1 MEKNISTIGNINV
14 LGIDVGSVSVSIAGV
29 NCGQISILCE
39 GSRFH
44 HGNIAQALES
54 VLSDVDLTAFRY
66 VAVTSSTPS
75 IIKRSQTYD
84 EQVSIIRA
92 ARHFH
97 KKFGSIINVGGE
109 KFSLSLF
116 DQFGNY
122 CGSKNNTS
130 CAAGT
135 GSFLD
140 QQSKRLGL
148 ASPRELSEAAS
159 ENSLRIPD
167 IATRCAVFAKT
178 DLIHAQQE
186 GFSVPQICDGLCKG
200 LARNIYNTLFTNE
213 TIQKPVIFCGGVS
226 KNSSVKKH
234 LDELTGTSLLSDG
247 YSHLYGAIGAAL
259 CMADDLHDSI
269 KKSSSDLDSYL
280 GENGSTNSVN
290 SKIPPMN
297 LTSFSD
303 LLMEKE
309 KKQKFF
315 YPELTLTLSDYPD
328 FKSFKS
334 EISDGVEIDIY
345 ENPATVDYNFAYISR
360 SNSYTSVSRS
370 DLSVHSSL
378 NAASRSIRDTHN
390 RHHCYLGLDVGS
402 TSTKGVIITEK
413 GTVMAGFYTRTA
425 SRPVQAVQSILKSV
439 DEFISGYNLDIKIIG
454 CGTTGSG
461 RKLSAGIIGAD
472 LVLDEITA
480 HSRAAYELNS
490 QVDTIIEI
498 GGQDAKFTT
507 MKNGVVTSS
516 FMNTVCAAG
525 TGSFIEEQALKLG
538 CPLFEY
544 SSRTES
550 VKSPISSDRC
560 TVFME
565 RDMNH
570 FLSEGYSVNEVLAS
584 ALHSVRDNYI
594 TKVATEAKIGDTILF
609 QGATAKNRALVAAFE
624 QRLKKPI
631 HVSKYCHLT
640 GALGVALTLK
650 DMHTQVAFSIN
661 NEQTAVTNSDEQ
673 AIITTIDEHQQSRFR
688 GFDLWKR
695 EIPVRQETC
704 QLCTNNCKLT
714 IVEMGDET
722 VAFGF
727 LCGRDYGTEHYVAK
741 EQNFHLLRSRKKAV
755 TLPHPCKIQHQFS
768 IGIPAALHIVED
780 LDFWKIFFNYLGI
793 KTISSERMKSPVTR
807 GRSLANAEFCTPVT
821 SVHGHVDYLM
831 EKADYVFLP
840 YYFENKNREKSG
852 RRQYCYYT
860 QYVPSVI
867 AALPNIKKE
876 RLISPVIK
884 DLYTNFY
891 TKIEIYRALKKISDS
906 SFSLSD
912 DSNLKLQEESNKT
925 IFNGSGFSFF
935 DDSNISFFDIS
946 SAYDKAMEW
955 KKGAEIQL
963 KELYIEETDK
973 SDDINVL
980 LIGRPYTILSESL
993 NSKIPD
999 IFASLNIKIFFQDM
1013 LDFEHHNFSEIEPL
1027 LKEIH
1032 WEHTATILKAT
1043 LIAAKTENLFPV
1055 YITSFKCAPDSF
1067 GVDYFKK
1074 IMEAY
1079 EKPYLVLELDE
1090 HDSSVGYETR
1100 IEAAVRAFKNFSQHG
1115 KIKSRVNLDHINPQ
1129 LETTLPSK
1137 TEISDSTVS
1146 LSNKT
1151 MQSPM
1156 TILSGRTAQSDMPEL
1171 SGRREFS
1178 SKTALSDKTIVMPNW
1193 DYITCSFLAATL
1205 RGEGYDTILM
1215 EETDD
1220 TIKQSLKTNTGQCIP
1235 LNAIASGYIQTIINR
1250 NLNPENCLLWM
1261 SKSEISC
1268 NIKLYP
1274 HHIKSILSGIG
1285 KNSDQSKRVEFDFN
1299 AQKQNN
1305 EQNPQKETNGA
1316 NNPLIAGIEKLKI
1329 HNLEK
1334 AGVYKGELTFSEIS
1348 VRASLN
1354 AYFAY
1359 MFGGLLRALGCRI
1372 RPYEKIKGET
1382 DQAIKQAVRILNMAF
1397 EGRTTREDSLQIA
1410 LAQFETIETFPR
1422 DNRPKVG
1429 IFGDFYVRDNDV
1441 MNQNLIH
1448 FIEEHGGEVI
1458 TTPYY
1463 RFAKMIAESYFKK
1476 WFKEGRYFSLI
1487 ANKAILTTM
1496 TQLEKRYY
1504 RFFEPF
1510 FNEPDH
1516 VYNDDFTSVL
1526 ANYGLLPEHTGES
1539 MDNILK
1545 IHYTVKENP
1554 DIALFIQTTPSFCC
1568 PGLVT
1573 EAMSAKIE
1581 RVTGV
1586 PVVSITYDALGGNK
1600 NRVIIPFLQYRKE
1613 NAIALRSTNQI
1624 PLRATM

>member
-1 MEKNISTIGNINV
+1 MDIKI
-14 LGIDVGSVSVSIAGV
+14 LGIDVGSVSVSIAGI
-29 NCGQISILCE
+29 NCDDKSILC
-39 GSRFH
+39 SASAFH
-44 HGNIAQALES
+44 YGNIPHALES
-54 VLSDVDLTAFRY
+54 ILSAINLSQFSY
-66 VAVTSSTPS
+66 VAATSSTPAT
-75 IIKRSQTYD
+75 IKRGQTYD
-84 EQVSIIRA
+84 EQVAIIRA

-97 KKFGSIINVGGE
+97 KKVGAILNVGGE

-116 DQFGNY
+116 DDFGNY

-140 QQSKRLGL
+140 QQSKRLAL
-148 ASPRELSEAAS
+148 SSPAELSQAAS
-159 ENSLRIPD
+159 ENRLRIPD

-213 TIQKPVIFCGGVS
+213 AVNKPIIFCGGVS

-234 LDELTGTSLLSDG
+234 LTALIQKSQTNELNLNGEDNTEHLVCDN
-247 YSHLYGAIGAAL
+247 YSHLYGAIGAAIS
-259 CMADDLHDSI
+259 MADDLQNIKNSNRNNNALLDAKFTPFSI
-269 KKSSSDLDSYL
+269 
-280 GENGSTNSVN
+280 TNLN
-290 SKIPPMN
+290 
-297 LTSFSD
+297 D
-303 LLMEKE
+303 LLVEQE

-328 FKSFKS
+328 FNGFKS
-334 EISDGVEIDIY
+334 YIEDGVEIDIY
-345 ENPATVDYNFAYISR
+345 ENPETLK
-360 SNSYTSVSRS
+360 NSSKIDES
-370 DLSVHSSL
+370 DESKTE
-378 NAASRSIRDTHN
+378 AIF
-390 RHHCYLGLDVGS
+390 CYLGLDVGS
-402 TSTKGVIITEK
+402 TSTKGAIITEK
-413 GTVMAGFYTRTA
+413 GVVLAGFYTRTA
-425 SRPVQAVQSILKSV
+425 SRPVQAAQAIFKSI
-439 DEFISGYNLDIKIIG
+439 DNFISDYNLDIKIIG

-480 HSRAAYELNS
+480 HSRAAYELNA

-538 CPLFEY
+538 SPLSEY

-570 FLSEGYSVNEVLAS
+570 FLSEGYSIDEVLAS
-584 ALHSVRDNYI
+584 ALHSVRDNYM
-594 TKVATEAKIGDTILF
+594 TKVATEAKIGDTVLF

-631 HVSKYCHLT
+631 HVSKFCHLT
-640 GALGVALTLK
+640 GALGVALTIK
-650 DMHTQVAFSIN
+650 DMQTQVAFTI
-661 NEQTAVTNSDEQ
+661 SDEMPPK
-673 AIITTIDEHQQSRFR
+673 SKFR
-688 GFDLWKR
+688 GFELWSR
-695 EIPVRQETC
+695 NIPVRQETC
-704 QLCTNNCKLT
+704 HICTNSCKLT
-714 IVEMGDET
+714 IVEIDNET

-741 EQNFHLLRSRKKAV
+741 EDNFHLLKARKKAV
-755 TLPHPCKIQHQFS
+755 TLPYPYKIQHTFT
-768 IGIPAALHIVED
+768 IGIPAALHLVED

-821 SVHGHVDYLM
+821 SAHGHVDYLM
-831 EKADYVFLP
+831 QKADYVFLP
-840 YYFENKNREKSG
+840 YYFENKNREKGG

-867 AALPNIKKE
+867 AALANIKEE
-876 RLISPVIK
+876 RLISPVVK

-891 TKIEIYRALKKISDS
+891 TKIELYRALKKIANSDIKP
-906 SFSLSD
+906 SD
-912 DSNLKLQEESNKT
+912 DS
-925 IFNGSGFSFF
+925 IIRFF
-935 DDSNISFFDIS
+935 DDSIISFFDIS

-955 KKGAEIQL
+955 KKGAEDQL
-963 KELYIEETDK
+963 KTLYLDEVKTAT
-973 SDDINVL
+973 DINVL
-980 LIGRPYTILSESL
+980 LVGRTYTIMSESL

-999 IFASLNIKIFFQDM
+999 IFSSLNIKSFFQDM
-1013 LDFEHHNFSEIEPL
+1013 VNFEAYDFTEIEPL

-1032 WEHTATILKAT
+1032 WEHASNILKAT
-1043 LIAAKTENLFPV
+1043 VIAAKSENLFPV
-1055 YITSFKCAPDSF
+1055 YVTSFKCSPDSF

-1100 IEAAVRAFKNFSQHG
+1100 IEAAVRAFKNFRQHG
-1115 KIKSRVNLDHINPQ
+1115 KVKQNPNLEHINPKI
-1129 LETTLPSK
+1129 ETTLSPKIALPDNQLTFK
-1137 TEISDSTVS
+1137 TTLFGKKV
-1146 LSNKT
+1146 
-1151 MQSPM
+1151 
-1156 TILSGRTAQSDMPEL
+1156 
-1171 SGRREFS
+1171 
-1178 SKTALSDKTIVMPNW
+1178 IVPNW
-1193 DYITCSFLAATL
+1193 DSITCSFLAATL
-1205 RGEGYDTILM
+1205 RGEGYDAILM
-1215 EETDD
+1215 EETDE

-1235 LNAIASGYIQTIINR
+1235 LNAIASGYIQTILNQ
-1250 NLNPENCLLWM
+1250 NLDPENCTLWM

-1274 HHIKSILSGIG
+1274 HHIKSILAGFN
-1285 KNSDQSKRVEFDFN
+1285 KNSGQS
-1299 AQKQNN
+1299 Q
-1305 EQNPQKETNGA
+1305 EQNPKVMDR
-1316 NNPLIAGIEKLKI
+1316 
-1329 HNLEK
+1329 LER
-1334 AGVYKGELTFSEIS
+1334 AGVYKGELSFSEIS
-1348 VRASLN
+1348 VRAALN
-1354 AYFAY
+1354 AYFSY
-1359 MFGGLLRALGCRI
+1359 MFGGLLRALGCKI
-1372 RPYEKIKGET
+1372 RPYEKVKGET
-1382 DQAIKQAVRILNMAF
+1382 DEAIKQAVRILNLAF
-1397 EGRTTREDSLQIA
+1397 EGRTTREDSLTIA
-1410 LAQFETIETFPR
+1410 LSQFETIETFPR
-1422 DNRPKVG
+1422 DNRPKVS

-1476 WFKEGRYFSLI
+1476 WFKEGKYFNLI

-1496 TQLEKRYY
+1496 TQFEKRYY
-1504 RFFEPF
+1504 RCFEPF

-1516 VYNDDFTSVL
+1516 SYTDDFKSVL
-1526 ANYGLLPEHTGES
+1526 SNYGLLPEHTGES

-1545 IHYTVKENP
+1545 VHYTIKRHPNL
-1554 DIALFIQTTPSFCC
+1554 ALFVQTSPSFCC
-1568 PGLVT
+1568 AGLVT
-1573 EAMSAKIE
+1573 ESMSAKIE

-1600 NRVIIPFLQYRKE
+1600 NRVLIPYLHQYQKA
-1613 NAIALRSTNQI
+1613 N
-1624 PLRATM
+1624 RAVSATYPVSRY

>member
-1 MEKNISTIGNINV
+1 MMRKDINI
-14 LGIDVGSVSVSIAGV
+14 LGIDVGSVSLSIAG
-29 NCGQISILCE
+29 ISLKNRSLLCKATA
-39 GSRFH
+39 FH
-44 HGNIAQALES
+44 HGNIASALES
-54 VLSDVDLTAFRY
+54 ILSNVDLTLFSF
-66 VAVTSSTPS
+66 VAATSSTPD
-75 IIKRSQTYD
+75 IIKRVQTYD

-97 KKFGSIINVGGE
+97 KNIGAILNVGGE

-116 DQFGNY
+116 DESGSY

-148 ASPRELSEAAS
+148 SSPAELSKAAAQ
-159 ENSLRIPD
+159 NSLKIPD

-213 TIQKPVIFCGGVS
+213 TINTPIIFCGGVS
-226 KNSSVKKH
+226 KNISVKKH
-234 LDELTGTSLLSDG
+234 LDELIKTPLLSDSH
-247 YSHLYGAIGAAL
+247 SHLYGAIGAAL
-259 CMADDLHDSI
+259 CMADDLQSSINDNLNNSQTDSESI
-269 KKSSSDLDSYL
+269 KDSS
-280 GENGSTNSVN
+280 NGVQ
-290 SKIPPMN
+290 SKIEPIN
-297 LTSFSD
+297 IASFHD
-303 LLMEKE
+303 LLIVKE
-309 KKQKFF
+309 KTQKFF
-315 YPELTLTLSDYPD
+315 YPELTLTLSEYPD
-328 FKSFKS
+328 FKAFKNA
-334 EISDGVEIDIY
+334 ISDGVEIDIY
-345 ENPATVDYNFAYISR
+345 ENPAALDYNPD
-360 SNSYTSVSRS
+360 SNQTI
-370 DLSVHSSL
+370 L
-378 NAASRSIRDTHN
+378 
-390 RHHCYLGLDVGS
+390 HCYLGLDVGS

-413 GTVMAGFYTRTA
+413 GTVIAGFYTRTA
-425 SRPVQAVQSILKSV
+425 SRPVQAVQSIFKSM
-439 DEFISGYNLDIKIIG
+439 DKFISDYNLDIKIIG

-461 RKLSAGIIGAD
+461 RKISAGIIGAD

-480 HSRAAYELNS
+480 HSRAAYELNN

-544 SSRTES
+544 SARTES

-584 ALHSVRDNYI
+584 ALHSVRDNYM
-594 TKVATEAKIGDTILF
+594 TKVASEAKIGDTILF

-661 NEQTAVTNSDEQ
+661 NEQAAASNIYEQTVIASVDEYQ
-673 AIITTIDEHQQSRFR
+673 HTSTFR
-688 GFDLWKR
+688 GFDLWTE

-714 IVEMGDET
+714 IIELNNET

-727 LCGRDYGTEHYVAK
+727 LCGRDYGTDHYVAK
-741 EQNFHLLRSRKKAV
+741 EDNFHLLKARKKAV
-755 TLPHPCKIQHQFS
+755 TLPHPCKIQHNFT

-780 LDFWKIFFNYLGI
+780 LEFWKIFFNYLGI

-912 DSNLKLQEESNKT
+912 ESDLKLQEESNKT
-925 IFNGSGFSFF
+925 TFNSSGFSFF

-946 SAYDKAMEW
+946 SAYDKAVEW
-955 KKGAEIQL
+955 KKGAETQL
-963 KELYIEETDK
+963 KELYEQQIGS

-980 LIGRPYTILSESL
+980 FLGRPYTILSESL

-999 IFASLNIKIFFQDM
+999 IFSSLHIKTFFQDM
-1013 LDFEHHNFSEIEPL
+1013 LRLDNYDFTEIEPL
-1027 LKEIH
+1027 LREIH
-1032 WEHTATILKAT
+1032 WEHASTILKAA
-1043 LIAAKTENLFPV
+1043 IVAAKSDNLFPV
-1055 YITSFKCAPDSF
+1055 YITSFKCSPDSF

-1074 IMEAY
+1074 IMESY
-1079 EKPYLVLELDE
+1079 GKPYLVLELDE

-1100 IEAAVRAFKNFSQHG
+1100 IEAAVRAFRNFSQHG
-1115 KIKSRVNLDHINPQ
+1115 KINKSVNLDSINPQ
-1129 LETTLPSK
+1129 LETELPSK
-1137 TEISDSTVS
+1137 TE
-1146 LSNKT
+1146 LSPKT
-1151 MQSPM
+1151 
-1156 TILSGRTAQSDMPEL
+1156 L
-1171 SGRREFS
+1171 F
-1178 SKTALSDKTIVMPNW
+1178 LSDKTSQSGMAIFSGGKALSEKTIIMPNW
-1193 DYITCSFLAATL
+1193 DSITCSFLAATL
-1205 RGEGYDTILM
+1205 RGEGYNAILM

-1235 LNAIASGYIQTIINR
+1235 LNAIASGYVQTIINR

-1268 NIKLYP
+1268 NIKIYP
-1274 HHIKSILSGIG
+1274 HHIKSIITGLS
-1285 KNSDQSKRVEFDFN
+1285 KNNGQNDQKD
-1299 AQKQNN
+1299 
-1305 EQNPQKETNGA
+1305 TNGQTGLS
-1316 NNPLIAGIEKLKI
+1316 NIADRDINRSQVYNI
-1329 HNLEK
+1329 EK
-1334 AGVYKGELTFSEIS
+1334 AGVYKGELSFSEIS
-1348 VRASLN
+1348 VRAALN

-1372 RPYEKIKGET
+1372 RPYEKVKGQT
-1382 DQAIKQAVRILNMAF
+1382 DEAVKQAVRILNMAF
-1397 EGRTTREDSLQIA
+1397 EGRTTREDSLKIA
-1410 LAQFETIETFPR
+1410 LAQFETIETYPR
-1422 DNRPKVG
+1422 ENRPKVG
-1429 IFGDFYVRDNDV
+1429 IFGDFYVRDNNV

-1448 FIEEHGGEVI
+1448 FIEEHGGEVV

-1476 WFKEGRYFSLI
+1476 WFKEGRYLSLI

-1504 RFFEPF
+1504 RYFEPF

-1516 VYNDDFTSVL
+1516 VYNDDFKSVL
-1526 ANYGLLPEHTGES
+1526 ATYGLLPEHTGES

-1554 DIALFIQTTPSFCC
+1554 DLALFVQTSPSFCC

-1586 PVVSITYDALGGNK
+1586 PVVSITYDTLGGNK
-1600 NRVIIPFLQYRKE
+1600 NRVIIPFLQYRRE
-1613 NAIALRSTNQI
+1613 NQTASCPTNQI
-1624 PLRATM
+1624 ALHAAI

>member
-1 MEKNISTIGNINV
+1 MEKNISTIDSINV
-14 LGIDVGSVSVSIAGV
+14 LGIDIGSVSVSIAGI
-29 NCGQISILCE
+29 NCGKVSILCE
-39 GSRFH
+39 GSTFH
-44 HGNIAQALES
+44 YGNITQAIKSL
-54 VLSDVDLTAFRY
+54 LSSVDLSIFSY
-66 VAVTSSTPS
+66 VAATSSTPTT
-75 IIKRSQTYD
+75 IKRGRTYD
-84 EQVSIIRA
+84 DQVSIIRA
-92 ARHFH
+92 AHHFH
-97 KKFGSIINVGGE
+97 KHIGAILNVGGE

-116 DQFGNY
+116 DEAGNY

-148 ASPRELSEAAS
+148 TSPAELSEAAAQ
-159 ENSLRIPD
+159 NSFKIPD

-213 TIQKPVIFCGGVS
+213 TVKTPIIFCGGVS

-234 LDELTGTSLLSDG
+234 LNELIKTSLLSDD

-259 CMADDLHDSI
+259 CMVDALKNSI
-269 KKSSSDLDSYL
+269 KKQNISDLNSNLNLDGYL
-280 GENGSTNSVN
+280 GVDNYNNLKSEIPSISICSVN
-290 SKIPPMN
+290 
-297 LTSFSD
+297 D
-303 LLMEKE
+303 LIMEKE

-315 YPELTLTLSDYPD
+315 FPELTLTLSDYPD
-328 FKSFKS
+328 FKGVKN
-334 EISDGVEIDIY
+334 EILDGVEIDIY
-345 ENPATVDYNFAYISR
+345 EN
-360 SNSYTSVSRS
+360 
-370 DLSVHSSL
+370 LSTAH
-378 NAASRSIRDTHN
+378 RHN
-390 RHHCYLGLDVGS
+390 CYLGLDVGS
-402 TSTKGVIITEK
+402 TSTKSVIITEK
-413 GTVMAGFYTRTA
+413 GTVIAGFYTRTA
-425 SRPVQAVQSILKSV
+425 SRPVNAVQAIFKSA
-439 DEFISGYNLDIKIIG
+439 DKFISDYNLDIKIVG

-461 RKLSAGIIGAD
+461 RKLSASIIGAD

-480 HSRAAYELNS
+480 HSRAAYELNN

-538 CPLFEY
+538 SPLFEY
-544 SSRTES
+544 SARTES

-584 ALHSVRDNYI
+584 ALHSVRDNYM

-650 DMHTQVAFSIN
+650 DMDTQVAFSIN
-661 NEQTAVTNSDEQ
+661 NEQTVAAHSDEQ
-673 AIITTIDEHQQSRFR
+673 TINTTLGEHQYGSRFR
-688 GFDLWKR
+688 GFDLWRLK
-695 EIPVRQETC
+695 IPVRLETC

-714 IVEMGDET
+714 IIEIGSDT

-727 LCGRDYGTEHYVAK
+727 LCGRDYGTDHYVAK
-741 EQNFHLLRSRKKAV
+741 EENFHLLKARKKSV
-755 TLPHPCKIQHQFS
+755 TLPHPCKVKQPFT

-793 KTISSERMKSPVTR
+793 KTISSERMRSPVTR
-807 GRSLANAEFCTPVT
+807 GRSIANAEFCTPVI

-831 EKADYVFLP
+831 EKADYIFLP
-840 YYFENKNREKSG
+840 YYFENKNREKNG

-876 RLISPVIK
+876 RLISPVVK

-891 TKIEIYRALKKISDS
+891 TKIELYRALKKV
-906 SFSLSD
+906 F
-912 DSNLKLQEESNKT
+912 DSNLTLHSNLKIEGDLSKT
-925 IFNGSGFSFF
+925 IFNSSGFNFF
-935 DDSNISFFDIS
+935 NDSNISFFDIS
-946 SAYDKAMEW
+946 SAYDKAIEW
-955 KKGAEIQL
+955 KKGADIQL
-963 KELYIEETDK
+963 KELYREEITT
-973 SDDINVL
+973 SDEINVL
-980 LIGRPYTILSESL
+980 LVGRPYTILSESL

-999 IFASLNIKIFFQDM
+999 IFSSLNIKTFFQDM
-1013 LDFEHHNFSEIEPL
+1013 LNFDSYDFAAIEPL

-1032 WEHTATILKAT
+1032 WEHAATILKST
-1043 LIAAKTENLFPV
+1043 IIAAQTPNLFPV
-1055 YITSFKCAPDSF
+1055 YVTSFKCSPDSF

-1074 IMEAY
+1074 IMETY

-1090 HDSSVGYETR
+1090 HGSNVGYETR
-1100 IEAAVRAFKNFSQHG
+1100 IEAAVRAFRNFSQYG
-1115 KIKSRVNLDHINPQ
+1115 ETKKSINFDHLNPQ
-1129 LETTLPSK
+1129 IEVTLPYQKSLSAK
-1137 TEISDSTVS
+1137 IANIPDKRENLGVKIFSDSR
-1146 LSNKT
+1146 
-1151 MQSPM
+1151 P
-1156 TILSGRTAQSDMPEL
+1156 IL
-1171 SGRREFS
+1171 
-1178 SKTALSDKTIVMPNW
+1178 DKTIIVPNW

-1205 RGEGYDTILM
+1205 RGEGYNAILM

-1250 NLNPENCLLWM
+1250 NLNPEECLLWM
-1261 SKSEISC
+1261 SRSEISC

-1274 HHIKSILSGIG
+1274 HHIKSIVAGLAKSSGESQQKG
-1285 KNSDQSKRVEFDFN
+1285 KSE
-1299 AQKQNN
+1299 QNN
-1305 EQNPQKETNGA
+1305 LLGEV
-1316 NNPLIAGIEKLKI
+1316 LKRAKV

-1334 AGVYKGELTFSEIS
+1334 AGVYKGELSFSEIS
-1348 VRASLN
+1348 VRAALN
-1354 AYFAY
+1354 AYFSY

-1372 RPYEKIKGET
+1372 RPYEKIKGQT
-1382 DQAIKQAVRILNMAF
+1382 DEAIKQAVRILNMAF
-1397 EGRTTREDSLQIA
+1397 EGRTTREDSLKIA
-1410 LAQFETIETFPR
+1410 LAQFETIETYSR

-1448 FIEEHGGEVI
+1448 FIEEHGGEVV

-1476 WFKEGRYFSLI
+1476 WFKEGRYLSLI

-1504 RFFEPF
+1504 RYFEPF
-1510 FNEPDH
+1510 FKEPDH

-1554 DIALFIQTTPSFCC
+1554 DLALFVQTSPSFCC

-1581 RVTGV
+1581 KVTGV

-1600 NRVIIPFLQYRKE
+1600 NRVIIPFLQYRRE
-1613 NAIALRSTNQI
+1613 NQMALN
-1624 PLRATM
+1624 ATM